1 MSGTACGIIKL
12 RDNFTNSAT
21 AHCCVPILASGIW
34 YLASFKSLTAGP
46 ETCHLQL
53 ATCNSI
59 QGVRFLYRAL
69 YRKWR
74 PQVFSDV
81 SGQNHITET
90 LMNEISTGR
99 LSHAYLFTGSRG
111 TGKTTCAKILAKAV
125 NCLNPQN
132 GSPCNECRICK
143 GIDDGSIL
151 DVTEIDAASNNSVD
165 NIRDLRDEVNFT
177 PAAAKYRVY
186 IIDEVHMLSTG
197 AFNALLKTLEEPPEH
212 VLFILATTEVQKLPA
227 TILSRCQRF
236 DFRRI
241 PPESIAARLM
251 TVAENENLE
260 LSNEAALLIAR
271 ISDGALRDALS
282 ILDQCAGYNEP
293 ITVNTVGNAA
303 GLLGKDYLFEISDA
317 ILNQDSPA
325 VLNIIDRLHSSSCD
339 MERLMSELVNHFRNI
354 MMAKTT
360 RNPEKFIVSTPD
372 ELKRYKENADKMTYG
387 TILHIMETL
396 CREASQL
403 KYSSHQRAQT
413 ETTLIRLCEPALSTD
428 NAAVIRRLDEL
439 EAQLM
444 LLKAQGVTVTVADAP
459 KSASIKEEPAPV
471 KVVEE
476 IKEVAPIQIEEP
488 TAIPIEE
495 IPFDEPPVEETP
507 VFEDFAP
514 IIPEKNV
521 PEKVVEEKPI
531 SKPAP
536 QPQKVDTGIVTDA
549 DNAVPFAA
557 WENTLNQLS
566 KINRPLYPMLIGSSA
581 YRAGNTVFI
590 KAKNTAFSQMFT
602 QKMHADAI
610 AEALMR
616 ATGEKLKPMIYNDG
630 SSPTADETAEPIDAF
645 LSKLNKHNIDFIIE
659 E

>member
-1 MSGTACGIIKL
+1 M
-12 RDNFTNSAT
+12 
-21 AHCCVPILASGIW
+21 
-34 YLASFKSLTAGP
+34 
-46 ETCHLQL
+46 
-53 ATCNSI
+53 
-59 QGVRFLYRAL
+59 YRAL

-90 LMNEISTGR
+90 LTNEISTGR

-132 GSPCNECRICK
+132 GSPCNECKICK

-197 AFNALLKTLEEPPEH
+197 AFNALLKTLEEPPSH

-241 PPESIAARLM
+241 PPEDIAARLI
-251 TVAENENLE
+251 TVAENENLQ
-260 LSNEAALLIAR
+260 LDNEAALLIAR
-271 ISDGALRDALS
+271 IADGALRDALS

-303 GLLGKDYLFEISDA
+303 GLLGKDYLFEITDA
-317 ILNQDSPA
+317 ILAQDSA
-325 VLNIIDRLHSSSCD
+325 SVLNIIDRLHSSSCD

-360 RNPEKFIVSTPD
+360 RSPEKFIVSTPD
-372 ELKRYKENADKMTYG
+372 ELERYKSNAQKMTYG
-387 TILHIMETL
+387 TLLYIMETL

-413 ETTLIRLCEPALSTD
+413 ETTLIRLCSPALSTD
-428 NAAVIRRLDEL
+428 NAALIRRVDEL

-444 LLKAQGVTVTVADAP
+444 ILKAQGFTSQSVVTQEKP
-459 KSASIKEEPAPV
+459 KQI
-471 KVVEE
+471 
-476 IKEVAPIQIEEP
+476 PIQEP
-488 TAIPIEE
+488 VSVSSN
-495 IPFDEPPVEETP
+495 EP
-507 VFEDFAP
+507 
-514 IIPEKNV
+514 
-521 PEKVVEEKPI
+521 EKPI
-531 SKPAP
+531 IRYVDELPPIDKPIADFEHSNYETPETVNTPEIAP
-536 QPQKVDTGIVTDA
+536 SQKTELQISQQPVDTGIVTDS
-549 DNAVPFAA
+549 DNSIPFAA

-566 KINRPLYPMLIGSSA
+566 KINRPLYPMLIGSTA

-590 KAKNTAFSQMFT
+590 KPKNTAFPQMFS
-602 QKMHADAI
+602 QKMHADSI

-616 ATGEKLKPMIYNDG
+616 ATGEKLKPMIYDDG
-630 SSPTADETAEPIDAF
+630 SSPSADDSVEPIDAF
-645 LSKLNKHNIDFIIE
+645 ISKLNKHKIDYIIE

>member
-1 MSGTACGIIKL
+1 M
-12 RDNFTNSAT
+12 
-21 AHCCVPILASGIW
+21 
-34 YLASFKSLTAGP
+34 
-46 ETCHLQL
+46 
-53 ATCNSI
+53 
-59 QGVRFLYRAL
+59 YRAL

-125 NCLNPQN
+125 NCLNPVN
-132 GSPCNECRICK
+132 GSPCNDCQICR

-177 PAAAKYRVY
+177 PASAKYRVY

-241 PPESIAARLM
+241 PPEDIAARLM
-251 TVAENENLE
+251 TVAENENLQ
-260 LSNEAALLIAR
+260 LSSDAALLIAR
-271 ISDGALRDALS
+271 VSDGALRDALS

-293 ITVNTVGNAA
+293 ITVTTVGNAA

-317 ILNQDSPA
+317 LLNQDSPR
-325 VLNIIDRLHSSSCD
+325 VLDIIDRLHSSSCD
-339 MERLMSELVNHFRNI
+339 MERLMSELVNHFRNV

-372 ELKRYKENADKMTYG
+372 ELNRYKEDAQKMTYG

-413 ETTLIRLCEPALSTD
+413 ETTLIRLCSPALSTD

-444 LLKAQGVTVTVADAP
+444 LLKAQGVKVTVAQAQ
-459 KSASIKEEPAPV
+459 K
-471 KVVEE
+471 
-476 IKEVAPIQIEEP
+476 PIQVIEEKKTEYIP
-488 TAIPIEE
+488 TETKSPEPVFMEDREADNVSVDSIPY
-495 IPFDEPPVEETP
+495 DEPPVQSNFTPEITEATPEEP
-507 VFEDFAP
+507 VIKE
-514 IIPEKNV
+514 
-521 PEKVVEEKPI
+521 VE
-531 SKPAP
+531 P
-536 QPQKVDTGIVTDA
+536 QPVSVAQSQKKVDPGIVTDE

-590 KAKNTAFSQMFT
+590 KAKNTAFPLLFE
-602 QKMHADAI
+602 QKMHSDAI
-610 AEALMR
+610 AQALMR

-630 SSPTADETAEPIDAF
+630 SSPAADETAEPIDAF
-645 LSKLNKHNIDFIIE
+645 LTKLNKHNIDFIIE

>member
-1 MSGTACGIIKL
+1 M
-12 RDNFTNSAT
+12 
-21 AHCCVPILASGIW
+21 
-34 YLASFKSLTAGP
+34 
-46 ETCHLQL
+46 
-53 ATCNSI
+53 
-59 QGVRFLYRAL
+59 YRAL

-90 LMNEISTGR
+90 LMNEISSGR

-125 NCLNPQN
+125 NCLTPRN

-186 IIDEVHMLSTG
+186 IIDEVHMLSSG
-197 AFNALLKTLEEPPEH
+197 AFNALLKTLEEPPAH

-241 PPESIAARLM
+241 PPEDIAARLL
-251 TVAENENLE
+251 TVAENEDLQ
-260 LSNEAALLIAR
+260 LSKDAALLIAR
-271 ISDGALRDALS
+271 VADGALRDALS

-317 ILNQDSPA
+317 ILNQDTA
-325 VLNIIDRLHSSSCD
+325 EVLNIIDRLHSSSCD

-354 MMAKTT
+354 MMAKST
-360 RNPEKFIVSTPD
+360 RAPEKFIVCTPD
-372 ELKRYKENADKMTYG
+372 ELERYKSDGAKMTYG
-387 TILHIMETL
+387 TVLHIMETL
-396 CREASQL
+396 CKEASQL

-413 ETTLIRLCEPALSTD
+413 ETTLIRLCSPALSTD
-428 NAAVIRRLDEL
+428 NASVIRRIDEL

-444 LLKAQGVTVTVADAP
+444 LLKAQGISVNYEAP
-459 KSASIKEEPAPV
+459 KKTTENIPAR
-471 KVVEE
+471 
-476 IKEVAPIQIEEP
+476 
-488 TAIPIEE
+488 
-495 IPFDEPPVEETP
+495 EET
-507 VFEDFAP
+507 F
-514 IIPEKNV
+514 KV
-521 PEKVVEEKPI
+521 PEKEIKSVQTEPDEPIIRYVDELPPLGEKADFPEPPPEKSAFLMPDITEEKASEINPVKSVDLPKNEAISQPI
-531 SKPAP
+531 RKP
-536 QPQKVDTGIVTDA
+536 VDTGIVEDT

-566 KINRPLYPMLIGSSA
+566 KISRPLYPMLIGSSA
-581 YRAGNTVFI
+581 YRAGNTIFI
-590 KAKNTAFSQMFT
+590 KAKNTAFPMMFA
-602 QKMHADAI
+602 QKTHSDALT
-610 AEALMR
+610 EALMR

-630 SSPTADETAEPIDAF
+630 ASPSADENAEPIDSL
-645 LSKLNKHNIDFIIE
+645 LSKLEKHNIDFIIE

>member
-1 MSGTACGIIKL
+1 MRHSPPARRMTEW
-12 RDNFTNSAT
+12 S
-21 AHCCVPILASGIW
+21 V
-34 YLASFKSLTAGP
+34 SFLIR
-46 ETCHLQL
+46 E
-53 ATCNSI
+53 
-59 QGVRFLYRAL
+59 VRNLYRAL

-241 PPESIAARLM
+241 PPEDIAARLM
-251 TVAENENLE
+251 TVAENENLN
-260 LSNEAALLIAR
+260 LSNDAALLIAR

-317 ILNQDSPA
+317 LLNQDSPA

-354 MMAKTT
+354 MMAKST

-372 ELKRYKENADKMTYG
+372 ELQRYKENADKMTYG

-403 KYSSHQRAQT
+403 KYTSHQRAQT
-413 ETTLIRLCEPALSTD
+413 ETTLIRLCSPALSTD

-444 LLKAQGVTVTVADAP
+444 LLKAQGVQVTAADAP
-459 KSASIKEEPAPV
+459 KSAPVKEEATIT

-476 IKEVAPIQIEEP
+476 VKEIKEVVAEQITEPKTTPVEEMP
-488 TAIPIEE
+488 FDEP
-495 IPFDEPPVEETP
+495 PFDEPPV
-507 VFEDFAP
+507 FEDYAP
-514 IIPEKNV
+514 IIPEEPA
-521 PEKVVEEKPI
+521 PEKVVEEKPV
-531 SKPAP
+531 P
-536 QPQKVDTGIVTDA
+536 QPQPQPKKVDTGIVTDA

-557 WENTLNQLS
+557 WENALNQLS

-590 KAKNTAFSQMFT
+590 KAKNTAFSQMFK

-630 SSPTADETAEPIDAF
+630 SSPVADETAEPIDAF
-645 LSKLNKHNIDFIIE
+645 LSKLNKFNIDFIIE

>member
-1 MSGTACGIIKL
+1 M
-12 RDNFTNSAT
+12 
-21 AHCCVPILASGIW
+21 
-34 YLASFKSLTAGP
+34 
-46 ETCHLQL
+46 
-53 ATCNSI
+53 
-59 QGVRFLYRAL
+59 YRVL

-125 NCLNPQN
+125 NCLDPKN

-241 PPESIAARLM
+241 PPEDIAARLM
-251 TVAENENLE
+251 TVAENENLQ
-260 LSNEAALLIAR
+260 LSNDAALLIAR

-317 ILNQDSPA
+317 LLNQDSPA

-372 ELKRYKENADKMTYG
+372 ELQRYKENADKMTYG

-428 NAAVIRRLDEL
+428 NAAVIRRIDEL

-444 LLKAQGVTVTVADAP
+444 LLKAQGVTVTVADSPKATPQQEEAAP
-459 KSASIKEEPAPV
+459 AKL
-471 KVVEE
+471 VEE
-476 IKEVAPIQIEEP
+476 SKEVAPVQVEEP
-488 TAIPIEE
+488 VMISVEE
-495 IPFDEPPVEETP
+495 LPFDEPPFEEPP
-507 VFEDFAP
+507 VFEEFTTVAP
-514 IIPEKNV
+514 E
-521 PEKVVEEKPI
+521 EKVVEEKPI
-531 SKPAP
+531 PQSAS
-536 QPQKVDTGIVTDA
+536 QPQRVDTGIVTDA

>member
-1 MSGTACGIIKL
+1 M
-12 RDNFTNSAT
+12 
-21 AHCCVPILASGIW
+21 
-34 YLASFKSLTAGP
+34 
-46 ETCHLQL
+46 
-53 ATCNSI
+53 
-59 QGVRFLYRAL
+59 YRAL

-90 LMNEISTGR
+90 LKNEISTGR

-241 PPESIAARLM
+241 PPEDIASRLM
-251 TVAENENLE
+251 TVAENESLD
-260 LSNEAALLIAR
+260 LSEDAALLIAR

-317 ILNQDSPA
+317 LLNQDSPA

-372 ELKRYKENADKMTYG
+372 ELQRYKENAEKMTYG

-396 CREASQL
+396 CKEASQL

-413 ETTLIRLCEPALSTD
+413 ETTLIRLCEPKLSTD

-444 LLKAQGVTVTVADAP
+444 LLKAQGVTVTVAEAP
-459 KSASIKEEPAPV
+459 KPAPVNEAPATV

-476 IKEVAPIQIEEP
+476 IKEVEPVKAEEP
-488 TAIPIEE
+488 QAIPVEE
-495 IPFDEPPVEETP
+495 IPFDEPPFDEPP
-507 VFEDFAP
+507 VFEDTAP
-514 IIPEKNV
+514 AVQE
-521 PEKVVEEKPI
+521 EKVIEEKPI
-531 SKPAP
+531 PQPAP

-581 YRAGNTVFI
+581 FRAGNTVFI
-590 KAKNTAFSQMFT
+590 KAKNTAFSQMFS

-630 SSPTADETAEPIDAF
+630 SSPAADDTAEPIDAF
-645 LSKLNKHNIDFIIE
+645 LAKLNKHNIDFIIE

>member
-1 MSGTACGIIKL
+1 M
-12 RDNFTNSAT
+12 
-21 AHCCVPILASGIW
+21 
-34 YLASFKSLTAGP
+34 
-46 ETCHLQL
+46 
-53 ATCNSI
+53 
-59 QGVRFLYRAL
+59 YRAL

-90 LMNEISTGR
+90 LRNEISSGR

-125 NCLNPQN
+125 NCLNPQD
-132 GSPCNECRICK
+132 GSPCNECSICR

-186 IIDEVHMLSTG
+186 IIDEVHMLSSG
-197 AFNALLKTLEEPPEH
+197 AFNALLKTLEEPPQH

-241 PPESIAARLM
+241 PPEDIAQRLL
-251 TVAENENLE
+251 TVAENENLQ
-260 LSNEAALLIAR
+260 LDNDAALLIAR
-271 ISDGALRDALS
+271 VADGALRDALS

-293 ITVNTVGNAA
+293 ITVKTVGNAA

-317 ILNQDSPA
+317 ILNGDSSA

-360 RNPEKFIVSTPD
+360 KNPEKFIVSTPE
-372 ELKRYKENADKMTYG
+372 ELAKYKENGQKMTYG
-387 TILHIMETL
+387 SLLHIMETL
-396 CREASQL
+396 CKEASQL

-413 ETTLIRLCEPALSTD
+413 ETTLIRLCSPALSTD
-428 NAAVIRRLDEL
+428 NEAIVRRIDEL

-444 LLKAQGVTVTVADAP
+444 LIKAQGVTVVSAPQQTTQTVAP
-459 KSASIKEEPAPV
+459 KVE
-471 KVVEE
+471 KVVE
-476 IKEVAPIQIEEP
+476 APIEAKPQQILEEEP
-488 TAIPIEE
+488 QKEDISFEVPETAAIPVEDSFDD
-495 IPFDEPPVEETP
+495 IPFDEPPVEREYSIPVEMTDEVVTNDAIQETAISQP
-507 VFEDFAP
+507 EPGEVIKEAP
-514 IIPEKNV
+514 
-521 PEKVVEEKPI
+521 KP
-531 SKPAP
+531 K
-536 QPQKVDTGIVTDA
+536 QPVDTGIVLDT

-557 WENTLNQLS
+557 WENTLNQLA
-566 KINRPLYPMLIGSSA
+566 KINRPLCPMLMGSTA
-581 YRAGNTVFI
+581 YRAGNTIFI
-590 KAKNTAFSQMFT
+590 KAKNTAFPLMFT
-602 QKMHADAI
+602 QKAHADSI

-630 SSPTADETAEPIDAF
+630 SSPTADDTAEPIDSF
-645 LSKLNKHNIDFIIE
+645 LSKLDKHNIDFIVE

>member
-1 MSGTACGIIKL
+1 M
-12 RDNFTNSAT
+12 
-21 AHCCVPILASGIW
+21 
-34 YLASFKSLTAGP
+34 
-46 ETCHLQL
+46 
-53 ATCNSI
+53 
-59 QGVRFLYRAL
+59 YRAL

-90 LMNEISTGR
+90 LTNEISTGR

-132 GSPCNECRICK
+132 GSPCNECKICK

-197 AFNALLKTLEEPPEH
+197 AFNALLKTLEEPPSH

-241 PPESIAARLM
+241 PPEDIAARLM
-251 TVAENENLE
+251 TVAENENLQ
-260 LSNEAALLIAR
+260 LDNDAALLIAR
-271 ISDGALRDALS
+271 IADGALRDALS

-303 GLLGKDYLFEISDA
+303 GLLGKDYLFEITDA
-317 ILNQDSPA
+317 ILAKDSA
-325 VLNIIDRLHSSSCD
+325 SVLNIIDRLHSSSCD

-360 RNPEKFIVSTPD
+360 RSPEKFIVSTPD
-372 ELKRYKENADKMTYG
+372 ELERYKANAQKMTYG
-387 TILHIMETL
+387 TLLYIMETL

-413 ETTLIRLCEPALSTD
+413 ETTLIRLCSPALSTD
-428 NAAVIRRLDEL
+428 NAALVRRIDEL

-444 LLKAQGVTVTVADAP
+444 ILKAQGFTAQTVTVQEKP
-459 KSASIKEEPAPV
+459 QPIPVQEPVSVSPPEPEEPIIRYVDELPPIDEPIADSQQVDYETPKAPV
-471 KVVEE
+471 IDESPKVEQ
-476 IKEVAPIQIEEP
+476 QI
-488 TAIPIEE
+488 
-495 IPFDEPPVEETP
+495 
-507 VFEDFAP
+507 
-514 IIPEKNV
+514 
-521 PEKVVEEKPI
+521 
-531 SKPAP
+531 SQ
-536 QPQKVDTGIVTDA
+536 QPVDTGIVTDS
-549 DNAVPFAA
+549 DNSTPFAA

-590 KAKNTAFSQMFT
+590 KPKNTAFPQMFS
-602 QKMHADAI
+602 QKMHADSI

-616 ATGEKLKPMIYNDG
+616 ATGEKLKPMIYDDG
-630 SSPTADETAEPIDAF
+630 TSPTADDSAEPIDAF
-645 LSKLNKHNIDFIIE
+645 LSKLSKHKIDYIIE

>member
-1 MSGTACGIIKL
+1 M
-12 RDNFTNSAT
+12 
-21 AHCCVPILASGIW
+21 
-34 YLASFKSLTAGP
+34 
-46 ETCHLQL
+46 
-53 ATCNSI
+53 
-59 QGVRFLYRAL
+59 YRAL

-90 LMNEISTGR
+90 LMNEISSGR

-132 GSPCNECRICK
+132 GSPCNECQICR

-241 PPESIAARLM
+241 PPEDIAARLM
-251 TVAENENLE
+251 TVAENENLQ
-260 LSNEAALLIAR
+260 LSNDAALLIAR
-271 ISDGALRDALS
+271 VSDGALRDALS

-317 ILNQDSPA
+317 LLNQDSPT

-372 ELKRYKENADKMTYG
+372 ELQRYKENAEKMTYG

-413 ETTLIRLCEPALSTD
+413 ETTLIRLCQPSLSTD

-444 LLKAQGVTVTVADAP
+444 LLKAQGVTVTVADTP
-459 KSASIKEEPAPV
+459 KPVPIKEEKLPE

-476 IKEVAPIQIEEP
+476 VQEVAPIVEEP
-488 TAIPIEE
+488 QNAPIEE
-495 IPFDEPPVEETP
+495 IPFDEPPFEEPP

-514 IIPEKNV
+514 KIPQEPLK
-521 PEKVVEEKPI
+521 EEVVEEK
-531 SKPAP
+531 KEEPAP
-536 QPQKVDTGIVTDA
+536 QPQKKVDTGVVTDA
-549 DNAVPFAA
+549 DSAVPFAA

-566 KINRPLYPMLIGSSA
+566 RINRPLYPMLIGSSA

-602 QKMHADAI
+602 QKVHSDAI

-630 SSPTADETAEPIDAF
+630 SSPSADETAEPIDAF
-645 LSKLNKHNIDFIIE
+645 LSKLNKHNIDFLIE